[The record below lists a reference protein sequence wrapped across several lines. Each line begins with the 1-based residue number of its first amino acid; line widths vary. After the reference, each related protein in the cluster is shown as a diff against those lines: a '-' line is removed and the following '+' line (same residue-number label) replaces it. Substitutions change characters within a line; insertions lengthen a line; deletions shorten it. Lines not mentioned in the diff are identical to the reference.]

1 MAQAR
6 RAQNALGA
14 GNGVQGSPMRYGT
27 LRGRAGALLAAAALA
42 FATSAWAETLYVVT
56 LRDQSNATAEAQ
68 GGALFTVDTAT
79 AAYTQV
85 AVLRIGGVTP
95 VGLTG
100 LSIHPRTGVFY
111 GITAGSSA
119 NIPRSL
125 VTVDPAT
132 GNVTLVGSLGHTASD
147 LRFDSKGVLYAWLT
161 DVNCLATVDVG
172 TGLSTPLKQPCYD
185 QTLGG
190 GIAFD
195 RNGKLYVSVATSA
208 GTLDTWTPGDDKVV
222 TGPTISGA
230 PFVSAVN
237 SMDFSQSGHLYAVN
251 SNMGTPAKTRLVRID
266 LATGKVT
273 DVGALP
279 ADVDPLAFAPTLTAK
294 PGGGVDGRWGWAVAA
309 AVLLFAT
316 GFAAGNLVG
325 RRRR

>member
-1 MAQAR
+1 
-6 RAQNALGA
+6 
-14 GNGVQGSPMRYGT
+14 MRYGMGH
-27 LRGRAGALLAAAALA
+27 GRACVALAIAALCAPA
-42 FATSAWAETLYVVT
+42 FAAHAETLYVAT

-68 GGALFTVDTAT
+68 GGALFTVDPAT
-79 AAYTQV
+79 AAHTLV
-85 AVLRIGGVTP
+85 APLRIGGVTP

-100 LSIHPRTGVFY
+100 LSIHPRTGVFF

-125 VTVDPAT
+125 VTIDPAN
-132 GNVTLVGSLGHTASD
+132 GNVTLVGSLGHTGSD
-147 LRFDSKGVLYAWLT
+147 LRFDAKGVLYAWLT

-172 TGLSTPLKQPCYD
+172 TGAATPLKQPCYD

-195 RNGKLYVSVATSA
+195 KSGRLFVSVSTSA
-208 GTLDTWTPGDDKVV
+208 GTIDTWNPGDDKVA

-237 SMDFSQSGHLYAVN
+237 SMAFSESGTLYAVN
-251 SNMGTPAKTRLVRID
+251 SNMGAPAKTRLVRID
-266 LATGKVT
+266 LATGRTV

-279 ADVDPLAFAPTLTAK
+279 ADVDPLAFAPERAA
-294 PGGGVDGRWGWAVAA
+294 GHGHGFDGRWARLAA
-309 AVLLFAT
+309 AGLVLFAA
-316 GFAAGNLVG
+316 GFAAGHAAG

>member
-1 MAQAR
+1 M
-6 RAQNALGA
+6 
-14 GNGVQGSPMRYGT
+14 
-27 LRGRAGALLAAAALA
+27 RAGALRGGAWAAVAAVGLSCCA
-42 FATSAWAETLYVVT
+42 PGASAETLYVAT

-68 GGALFTVDTAT
+68 GGALFTVDPYTAQ
-79 AAYTQV
+79 YTQV

-95 VGLTG
+95 VGITG
-100 LSIHPRTGVFY
+100 LSIHPRTGVFF

-125 VTVDPAT
+125 VTIDPTT
-132 GNVTLVGSLGHTASD
+132 GNVTLVGSLGHTGSD
-147 LRFDSKGVLYAWLT
+147 LRFDAKGVLYAWLT

-172 TGLSTPLKQPCYD
+172 TGAATPLPQPCYD

-195 RNGKLYVSVATSA
+195 KSGKLFVSVATSA
-208 GTLDTWTPGDDKVV
+208 GTLDTWDPGDDKVG

-237 SMDFSQSGHLYAVN
+237 SMDFSQSGALYAVN

-266 LATGKVT
+266 VGTGKVT

-279 ADVDPLAFAPTLTAK
+279 ADVDPLAFAPTARA
-294 PGGGVDGRWGWAVAA
+294 GGNHGFDARWAWSIAA
-309 AVLLFAT
+309 GVLLFAT
-316 GFAAGNLVG
+316 GFAAGALFG

>member
-1 MAQAR
+1 MAQAPGP
-6 RAQNALGA
+6 QNARVTA
-14 GNGVQGSPMRYGT
+14 GKGRGMRDGS
-27 LRGRAGALLAAAALA
+27 LRARAGAAIAAAVVS
-42 FATSAWAETLYVVT
+42 SASMCAGAETLYAAT

-68 GGALFTVDTAT
+68 GGALFTVDPYT
-79 AAYTQV
+79 AAHTQV
-85 AVLRIGGVTP
+85 AALRIGGVTP

-100 LSIHPRTGVFY
+100 LSIHPRTGVFF

-125 VTVDPAT
+125 VTVDPT
-132 GNVTLVGSLGHTASD
+132 NGNVTLVGSLGHTASD
-147 LRFDSKGVLYAWLT
+147 LRFDAKGVLYAWLT

-172 TGLSTPLKQPCYD
+172 TGAATPLPKPCSD

-190 GIAFD
+190 AIAFD
-195 RNGKLYVSVATSA
+195 KSGKLYVSVSTSA
-208 GTLDTWTPGDDKVV
+208 GTLDTWSPGDDKVDA
-222 TGPTISGA
+222 GPTISGA

-237 SMDFSQSGHLYAVN
+237 SMAFSEAGALYAVN

-266 LATGKVT
+266 LATGRVA

-279 ADVDPLAFAPTLTAK
+279 ADVDPIAFAPTRPVAN
-294 PGGGVDGRWGWAVAA
+294 GRGFDARWGWFIAA
-309 AVLLFAT
+309 GLLLFAT
-316 GFAAGNLVG
+316 GFAAGNLAG

>member
-1 MAQAR
+1 MEHGTRAR
-6 RAQNALGA
+6 WARAA
-14 GNGVQGSPMRYGT
+14 
-27 LRGRAGALLAAAALA
+27 LAAAVLWLLA
-42 FATSAWAETLYVVT
+42 GGSWAETLYVAT

-68 GGALFTVDTAT
+68 GGALFTVDPAT

-125 VTVDPAT
+125 VTIDPAT
-132 GNVTLVGSLGHTASD
+132 GNVTLVGSLGHTGSD
-147 LRFDSKGVLYAWLT
+147 IRFDAKGVLYAWLT

-172 TGLSTPLKQPCYD
+172 TGLATPLKQPCYD

-195 RNGKLYVSVATSA
+195 KSGKLYVSVATSA
-208 GTLDTWTPGDDKVV
+208 GTLDTWNPGDDKVAS
-222 TGPTISGA
+222 GPTISGA

-237 SMDFSQSGHLYAVN
+237 SMDFSQAGALYAVN
-251 SNMGTPAKTRLVRID
+251 SNMGAPAKTRLVRID
-266 LATGKVT
+266 AATGRVF

-279 ADVDPLAFAPTLTAK
+279 ADVDPLAFAPNVRATAS
-294 PGGGVDGRWGWAVAA
+294 PGLDARWAWLAAA

-316 GFAAGNLVG
+316 GFAAGNLFG

>member
-1 MAQAR
+1 MRQGMR
-6 RAQNALGA
+6 RAI
-14 GNGVQGSPMRYGT
+14 
-27 LRGRAGALLAAAALA
+27 ALA
-42 FATSAWAETLYVVT
+42 GWTAAVLSCPLSSFAETLYVVT

-68 GGALFTVDTAT
+68 GGALFTVDPYT

-85 AVLRIGGVTP
+85 ATLRIGGVTP

-125 VTVDPAT
+125 VTLDPAT
-132 GNVTLVGSLGHTASD
+132 GNVTLVGSLGHTGSD
-147 LRFDSKGVLYAWLT
+147 LRFDAKGVLYAWLT

-172 TGLSTPLKQPCYD
+172 TGAATPLKQPCYD

-195 RNGKLYVSVATSA
+195 KAGKLYVSVGTSA
-208 GTLDTWTPGDDKVV
+208 GTLDTWSPGDDKAG
-222 TGPTISGA
+222 TGPTLSGA

-237 SMDFSQSGHLYAVN
+237 SMAFSESGALYAVN
-251 SNMGTPAKTRLVRID
+251 SNMGAPAKTRLIRID
-266 LATGKVT
+266 LATGRVA

-279 ADVDPLAFAPTLTAK
+279 ADVDPLAFAPTR
-294 PGGGVDGRWGWAVAA
+294 PSGGNHGVEARWAWLGAA
-309 AVLLFAT
+309 GLLLFVT
-316 GFAAGNLVG
+316 GFAAGNLAG
-325 RRRR
+325 RRRRP